1 MRVAWRGPGK
11 SRAGHYDSVDSDRGG
26 QMPTLVQFDFPVQGP
41 WGEEMAVNEPLTAIT
56 RGPLGA

>member
-1 MRVAWRGPGK
+1 
-11 SRAGHYDSVDSDRGG
+11 
-26 QMPTLVQFDFPVQGP
+26 MPTLVQFDFPVQGP